1 MKKLIFSLCLS
12 FVAVVAFAQDEEQD
26 KEIVTTDLEE
36 VVVMSGIIDLA
47 KDRETPIAVSNI
59 TAAEIERKGGSF
71 DLIEVMRSTPSVQIN
86 RGSGFGDGKM
96 YLRGFDQTNTAFLIN
111 GQPINGVE
119 DGKMY
124 WSNWSGMID
133 VADEIEIQRGLGS
146 SKLAISS
153 VGGTVNIV
161 TKTVDTKE
169 GGVYKSMIGND
180 NYFKNS
186 LYLSSGLNDKGW
198 AYAMFLGHWSG
209 DGYMQ
214 FSKGQGQTYYFSIG
228 YKPNDRNVFNAF
240 ITGAPQWHGAGGGE
254 SLQKY
259 LDEGFDYADWGG
271 VRNGEIYPGGRNFY
285 HKPIYNLSW
294 DWTINDNSSLSTVL
308 YGSHGRGGFA
318 YNEGKFYYTEQGM
331 IDYGKIIAE
340 NAAGN
345 SEGVVKASVNGHN
358 WYGAVSNYNSQ
369 ISENLSFNLGFDFR
383 FYNGIHFRTPTDFL
397 GLSSYKGATKSYGY
411 NPWDAVFD
419 FPKGSRDDY
428 HISYDYEEDITYS
441 GLFGQLEYS
450 NDKSSYY
457 IQAAVSS
464 QSHLK
469 EDFMFDLGKAEEI
482 TNTGYNLKIGGAT
495 NVGEYSKAYAN
506 FGIYSRQP
514 FHDDLYENI
523 RYSNNLNIAGG
534 ENQEITGIEL
544 GYVYEKDSFKAI
556 IDLYSTT
563 WDNRILSSTEYDD
576 DNVILSYSQSD
587 PISQVHKGIEGQFF
601 YKPSMDI
608 MLKAYFSLGD
618 WTYNSN
624 VKSTTFNEAG
634 QTLSEGDV
642 AYLDGVKVGDA
653 AQTTGGL
660 EMMYIVNDRS
670 RIDLSLNHYA
680 DLYARVNFS
689 DDVFENAGNSG
700 TIKLPSHTLVDLSY
714 TMDIPLNDNNLEARL
729 GIFNLFDT
737 KYIEEMTRNYP
748 VTGDSTVWRGIDTS
762 NRVDPGYLRTW
773 TLGFKYKF

>member
-59 TAAEIERKGGSF
+59 TTAEIERKGGSF

-240 ITGAPQWHGAGGGE
+240 ITGAPQWHGSGGGE

-318 YNEGKFYYTEQGM
+318 YNEGKFYYTDQGM

-383 FYNGIHFRTPTDFL
+383 LYNGIHFRTPTDFL

-556 IDLYSTT
+556 IDFYSTT

-748 VTGDSTVWRGIDTS
+748 VTGDSNVWRGIDTS

>member
-1 MKKLIFSLCLS
+1 MKKLIYSFCFSI
-12 FVAVVAFAQDEEQD
+12 VGVVAFAQDEEQE
-26 KEIVTTDLEE
+26 KEIITTDLEE

-59 TAAEIERKGGSF
+59 TTAEIERKGGSF

-86 RGSGFGDGKM
+86 RGAGFGDGKM

-169 GGVYKSMIGND
+169 GGVYKSMIGNN

-254 SLQKY
+254 NLQKY

-318 YNEGKFYYTEQGM
+318 YNEGTFYYTDQGM

-369 ISENLSFNLGFDFR
+369 INENLSFNLGFDFR

-748 VTGDSTVWRGIDTS
+748 VTGDSNVWRGIDTS

>member
-1 MKKLIFSLCLS
+1 MKKLFFSVCFS
-12 FVAVVAFAQDEEQD
+12 FVAVAAFAQDEEQD

-36 VVVMSGIIDLA
+36 VIVMSGIIDLA
-47 KDRETPIAVSNI
+47 KDRKTPIAVSNI
-59 TAAEIERKGGSF
+59 TTSEIERKGGSF

-133 VADEIEIQRGLGS
+133 VAEEIEIQRGLGS

-161 TKTVDTKE
+161 TKTVDAKE

-186 LYLSSGLNDKGW
+186 LYLSSGLNDNGW

-214 FSKGQGQTYYFSIG
+214 FSKGQGQTYYFSVG
-228 YKPNDRNVFNAF
+228 YKPNDSNVFNAF
-240 ITGAPQWHGAGGGE
+240 ITGAPQWHGSGGGE
-254 SLQKY
+254 NLQKY

-318 YNEGKFYYTEQGM
+318 YNEGEFYYTDQGM
-331 IDYGKIIAE
+331 TDYDKIIAE

-345 SEGVVKASVNGHN
+345 SEGIVKASVNGHN
-358 WYGAVSNYNSQ
+358 WYGAVSNYSSQ
-369 ISENLSFNLGFDFR
+369 INENLSFNLGFDFR
-383 FYNGIHFRTPTDFL
+383 FYNGIHFRTPTDYL

-450 NDKSSYY
+450 NENSSYY
-457 IQAAVSS
+457 FQGAVSS

-469 EDFMFDLGKAEEI
+469 EDFMFDLGKAEEV
-482 TNTGYNLKIGGAT
+482 TNTGYNLKVGGST
-495 NVGEYSKAYAN
+495 SVGDYSKVYAN
-506 FGIYSRQP
+506 FGFYSRQP
-514 FHDDLYENI
+514 FHDDLYANI
-523 RYSNNLNIAGG
+523 RYSNNLNIGG
-534 ENQEITGIEL
+534 AENQEITGIEL

-653 AQTTGGL
+653 AQTTGGI

-670 RIDLSLNHYA
+670 RVDLSLNHYA

-689 DDVFENAGNSG
+689 DDIFENAGNSG

-714 TMDIPLNDNNLEARL
+714 TMDIPLKDNNLEARL

-737 KYIEEMTRNYP
+737 KYIEEMTRNNP

-762 NRVDPGYLRTW
+762 NRVDPGYQRTW

>member
-1 MKKLIFSLCLS
+1 MKKLIYSFCFSI
-12 FVAVVAFAQDEEQD
+12 VGVVAFAQDEEQE
-26 KEIVTTDLEE
+26 KEIITTDLEE

-59 TAAEIERKGGSF
+59 TTAEIERKGGSF

-86 RGSGFGDGKM
+86 RGAGFGDGKM

-318 YNEGKFYYTEQGM
+318 YNEGTFYYTDQGM

-737 KYIEEMTRNYP
+737 KYIEEMTRNNP
-748 VTGDSTVWRGIDTS
+748 VTGDSNVWRGIDTS

>member
-1 MKKLIFSLCLS
+1 MKKLIYSFCFSI
-12 FVAVVAFAQDEEQD
+12 VGVVAFAQDEEQE
-26 KEIVTTDLEE
+26 KEIITTDLEE

-59 TAAEIERKGGSF
+59 TTAEIERKGGSF

-86 RGSGFGDGKM
+86 RGAGFGDGKM

-169 GGVYKSMIGND
+169 GGVYKSMIGNN

-254 SLQKY
+254 NLQKY

-318 YNEGKFYYTEQGM
+318 YNEGTFYYTDQGM

-369 ISENLSFNLGFDFR
+369 INENLSFNLGFDFR

-670 RIDLSLNHYA
+670 RVDLSLNHYA

-714 TMDIPLNDNNLEARL
+714 TMDIPLKDNNLEARL
-729 GIFNLFDT
+729 GIYNLFDT
-737 KYIEEMTRNYP
+737 KYIEEMTRNNP
-748 VTGDSTVWRGIDTS
+748 VTGDSNVWRGIDTS

>member
-169 GGVYKSMIGND
+169 GGVYKSMIGNN

-228 YKPNDRNVFNAF
+228 YKPNDRNIFNAF

-254 SLQKY
+254 NLQKY

-318 YNEGKFYYTEQGM
+318 YNEGTFYYTDQGM

-714 TMDIPLNDNNLEARL
+714 TMDIPLKDNNLEARL

-737 KYIEEMTRNYP
+737 KYIEEMTRNNP
-748 VTGDSTVWRGIDTS
+748 VTGDSNVWRGIDTS

>member
-59 TAAEIERKGGSF
+59 TTAEIERKGGSF

-86 RGSGFGDGKM
+86 RGAGFGDGKM

-169 GGVYKSMIGND
+169 GGVYKSMIGNN

-228 YKPNDRNVFNAF
+228 YKPNDRNIFNAF

-254 SLQKY
+254 NLQKY

-318 YNEGKFYYTEQGM
+318 YNEGTFYYTDQGM

-737 KYIEEMTRNYP
+737 KYIEEMTRNNP
-748 VTGDSTVWRGIDTS
+748 VTGDSNVWRGIDTS

>member
-1 MKKLIFSLCLS
+1 MKKLILSMFFS
-12 FVAVVAFAQDEEQD
+12 FVAVAVFAQDEEQE

-59 TAAEIERKGGSF
+59 TTAEIERKGGSF

-86 RGSGFGDGKM
+86 RGAGFGDGKM

-169 GGVYKSMIGND
+169 GGVYKSMIGNN

-318 YNEGKFYYTEQGM
+318 YNEGKFYYTDQGM
-331 IDYGKIIAE
+331 IDYGKIIDE

-369 ISENLSFNLGFDFR
+369 INENLSFNLGFDFR

-450 NDKSSYY
+450 NDNSSYY
-457 IQAAVSS
+457 VQAAVSS

-506 FGIYSRQP
+506 FGFYSRQP

-534 ENQEITGIEL
+534 ENQEITGIEF

-563 WDNRILSSTEYDD
+563 WDNRILSSTDYDD
-576 DNVILSYSQSD
+576 NNVIQSYSQSD

-601 YKPSMDI
+601 YKPSRDI

-689 DDVFENAGNSG
+689 DDVFENPENAG
-700 TIKLPSHTLVDLSY
+700 TIKLPSHTLVDLTY
-714 TMDIPLNDNNLEARL
+714 TLDIPLKDNNLEARL
-729 GIFNLFDT
+729 GVYNLFDT

-748 VTGDSTVWRGIDTS
+748 VTGDSNVWRGIDTS

>member
-1 MKKLIFSLCLS
+1 MFFS
-12 FVAVVAFAQDEEQD
+12 FVAVAVFAQDEEQE

-59 TAAEIERKGGSF
+59 TTAEIERKGGSF

-86 RGSGFGDGKM
+86 RGAGFGDGKM

-169 GGVYKSMIGND
+169 GGVYKSMIGNN

-318 YNEGKFYYTEQGM
+318 YN
-331 IDYGKIIAE
+331 
-340 NAAGN
+340 
-345 SEGVVKASVNGHN
+345 
-358 WYGAVSNYNSQ
+358 
-369 ISENLSFNLGFDFR
+369 
-383 FYNGIHFRTPTDFL
+383 
-397 GLSSYKGATKSYGY
+397 
-411 NPWDAVFD
+411 
-419 FPKGSRDDY
+419 
-428 HISYDYEEDITYS
+428 
-441 GLFGQLEYS
+441 
-450 NDKSSYY
+450 
-457 IQAAVSS
+457 
-464 QSHLK
+464 
-469 EDFMFDLGKAEEI
+469 
-482 TNTGYNLKIGGAT
+482 
-495 NVGEYSKAYAN
+495 
-506 FGIYSRQP
+506 
-514 FHDDLYENI
+514 
-523 RYSNNLNIAGG
+523 
-534 ENQEITGIEL
+534 
-544 GYVYEKDSFKAI
+544 
-556 IDLYSTT
+556 
-563 WDNRILSSTEYDD
+563 
-576 DNVILSYSQSD
+576 
-587 PISQVHKGIEGQFF
+587 
-601 YKPSMDI
+601 
-608 MLKAYFSLGD
+608 
-618 WTYNSN
+618 
-624 VKSTTFNEAG
+624 
-634 QTLSEGDV
+634 
-642 AYLDGVKVGDA
+642 
-653 AQTTGGL
+653 
-660 EMMYIVNDRS
+660 
-670 RIDLSLNHYA
+670 
-680 DLYARVNFS
+680 
-689 DDVFENAGNSG
+689 
-700 TIKLPSHTLVDLSY
+700 
-714 TMDIPLNDNNLEARL
+714 
-729 GIFNLFDT
+729 
-737 KYIEEMTRNYP
+737 
-748 VTGDSTVWRGIDTS
+748 
-762 NRVDPGYLRTW
+762 
-773 TLGFKYKF
+773 